1 MVPCLDRAEQRDQVS
16 AGGGSHGADVVR
28 INTVAGGIGPYP
40 AHGVLHVIQL
50 RGKVVI
56 GGVYQAIVHHEAYI
70 SALGKAFCQGTE
82 VAFVPTAPAAA
93 VNEDDRR
100 PETRGRQTYN
110 IQ

>member
-16 AGGGSHGADVVR
+16 AGGGSHGADAVR

-70 SALGKAFCQGTE
+70 SAVGTKATS
-82 VAFVPTAPAAA
+82 VPWQKALPNAPAAT

-100 PETRGRQTYN
+100 PETRGR
-110 IQ
+110 

>member
-28 INTVAGGIGPYP
+28 IKTVAGDIGPYP

-50 RGKVVI
+50 RGNTVI
-56 GGVYQAIVHHEAYI
+56 GSVHQTIVHHEAYI

-82 VAFVPTAPAAA
+82 VSIVPTAPAAA
-93 VNEDDRR
+93 VNEVDSRTE
-100 PETRGRQTYN
+100 PRGRQTYN
-110 IQ
+110 I